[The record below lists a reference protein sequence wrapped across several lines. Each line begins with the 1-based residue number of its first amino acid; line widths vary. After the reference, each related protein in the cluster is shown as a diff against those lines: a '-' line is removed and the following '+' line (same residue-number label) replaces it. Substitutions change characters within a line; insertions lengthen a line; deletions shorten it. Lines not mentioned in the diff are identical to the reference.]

1 MTSTRALAETDHAAL
16 QVAIDRDTFHPGTWT
31 IQDFIH
37 DPSSEDEREKVP
49 KVCTVIEDSKGPITY
64 VRFTKTLRICCV
76 WADGTD
82 NQRNARAIIFGVRDA
97 VQVARANGF
106 TEIIIQT
113 DHDKLATFLTDVMKM
128 TKCGNEYLLAV

>member
-1 MTSTRALAETDHAAL
+1 MTTTRALTAQDHAAL
-16 QVAIDRDTFHPGTWT
+16 QAAIDRDTFHLGTWT
-31 IQDFIH
+31 LNDFIH
-37 DPSSEDEREKVP
+37 DPSSDNERERVP
-49 KVCTVIEDSKGPITY
+49 KICTVIEDSKGPITY

-82 NQRNARAIIFGVRDA
+82 NHRNARAIIFGIRDA
-97 VQVARANGF
+97 VVTARDNGF